1 MTTVKELRR
10 YLKHW
15 KNETE
20 ITGTVWLRQKPGS
33 PEGTA
38 IEAEIDIVSKDPS
51 LFDELTSFGVAQRK
65 AP

>member
-38 IEAEIDIVSKDPS
+38 IEAEIDIFSKDRS
-51 LFDELTSFGVAQRK
+51 IFYELTSFGVAQRK

>member
-1 MTTVKELRR
+1 MTTVKELRK

-15 KNETE
+15 NNETQ
-20 ITGTVWLRQKPGS
+20 ITGTVWLLQKPGS

-51 LFDELTSFGVAQRK
+51 LFDELTSFGVPKRK
-65 AP
+65 TP